1 MQLLKILKLPT
12 KHPLSP
18 SRLIN
23 LILIPSSLYILYL
36 LLCLLLNTAH
46 PHHLL
51 RPDPPSLSSPSHSG
65 STSPPPPPPLA
76 LHHLVFGIAS
86 NKDSFPRRRHY
97 IAQWWRPGVTRG
109 FVFVDAPVPL
119 PGGGGGGKNDTRPNY
134 LLPPVR
140 VSEDASRFPYT
151 NQYGLRSAVRV
162 ARVVV
167 ETVAMNLTG
176 VRWFVFGDDDT
187 VFFPDNLV
195 KTLSKY
201 DDGLWYYVGSN
212 SEVYEQN
219 RVFSFGM
226 GFGGAGFA
234 ISYPLAKVLAKGFD
248 GCIERYAHA
257 YGSDSRVYACLT
269 ELGVGLTREPG
280 FHQFDVRGDTFGILA
295 AHPVTPLASLHHI
308 DSTNPIFPN
317 MTRPQA
323 LRHLFRAARTDSQR
337 LLQQSVCYAPSL
349 SWTVSVSWGYAVQV
363 FPRHLPMTEAVRVRE
378 TFRQWKKGSVLARSY
393 GFNTRE
399 VEADPCERPTV
410 FFMSSVA
417 SRKDW
422 IKSSYKKHNDSG
434 CSSDMDSPRMLEE
447 VRVYSHKLDLD
458 IKQLQAP
465 RRHCCDVL
473 PSSVGKV
480 MEIVIRECG
489 EEESIFMRQ

>member
-36 LLCLLLNTAH
+36 LLSLLLSG
-46 PHHLL
+46 HHFRSDL
-51 RPDPPSLSSPSHSG
+51 RSLSRSG
-65 STSPPPPPPLA
+65 DPAASTSPAPAPPPPLS

-97 IAQWWRPGVTRG
+97 IAQWWRPGITRG
-109 FVFVDAPVPL
+109 FVFVDAPVPVPL
-119 PGGGGGGKNDTRPNY
+119 SSSGSGDNDTRL

-140 VSEDASRFPYT
+140 VSEDTSRFLYT
-151 NQYGLRSAVRV
+151 NQHGLRSAIRV

-248 GCIERYAHA
+248 GCIDRYAHA

-280 FHQFDVRGDTFGILA
+280 FHQFDVRGDTFGLLA
-295 AHPVTPLASLHHI
+295 AHPVTPLSSLHHI
-308 DSTNPIFPN
+308 DYTDPIFPN
-317 MTRPQA
+317 MTRPEA

-337 LLQQSVCYAPSL
+337 LLQQSVCYDPSL

-399 VEADPCERPTV
+399 VEYDPCERPTV

-417 SRKDW
+417 TRKDW
-422 IKSSYKKHNDSG
+422 IKSAYKKHDDG
-434 CSSDMDSPRMLEE
+434 DCPSDMASPRKLQE
-447 VRVYSHKLDLD
+447 VRVYSHKLDLN
-458 IKQLQAP
+458 IKQLKAP
-465 RRHCCDVL
+465 RRHCCDIL

-480 MEIVIRECG
+480 MEIAIRECG
-489 EEESIFMRQ
+489 EEESIFMHQ

>member
-1 MQLLKILKLPT
+1 MQMQLLKIPT
-12 KHPLSP
+12 KHFLSP

-36 LLCLLLNTAH
+36 LLSLLFSSGHHH
-46 PHHLL
+46 PQSYL
-51 RPDPPSLSSPSHSG
+51 RSLSTASHPGDPAG
-65 STSPPPPPPLA
+65 STSPPPLS
-76 LHHLVFGIAS
+76 LNHLVFGIAS
-86 NKDSFPRRRHY
+86 DKNSFPRRRHY
-97 IAQWWRPGVTRG
+97 IAQWWRPGLTRG
-109 FVFVDAPVPL
+109 FVFVDAPVP
-119 PGGGGGGKNDTRPNY
+119 PTAGNNTRQ
-134 LLPPVR
+134 LLPLPPIV
-140 VSEDASRFPYT
+140 VSEDTSGFRYT
-151 NQYGLRSAVRV
+151 NRYGLRSAIRV
-162 ARVVV
+162 ARVLV

-201 DDGLWYYVGSN
+201 DDGLWYYIGSN

-226 GFGGAGFA
+226 AFGGAGFA

-248 GCIERYAHA
+248 GCMERYAHA

-269 ELGVGLTREPG
+269 ELGVGLTHEPG

-295 AHPVTPLASLHHI
+295 AHPLAPLSSLHHI
-308 DSTNPIFPN
+308 DHTDPIFPN
-317 MTRPQA
+317 MTRPEA
-323 LRHLFRAARTDSQR
+323 LRHLFRAAQADSQR
-337 LLQQSVCYAPSL
+337 LLQQSVCYDPSL
-349 SWTVSVSWGYAVQV
+349 LWTVSVSWGYAVQV
-363 FPRHLPMTEAVRVRE
+363 FPRHLPLTEAVRVRE

-399 VEADPCERPTV
+399 VEPDPCQRPAV
-410 FFMSSVA
+410 FFMSGVA
-417 SRKDW
+417 SRKAW
-422 IKSSYKKHNDSG
+422 IKSAYRKHDDGN
-434 CSSDMDSPRMLEE
+434 CSTDMASPRKLEE
-447 VRVYSHKLDLD
+447 VRVYSRKLDQD
-458 IKQLQAP
+458 IKQLRAP

-473 PSSVGKV
+473 PSSIGEV
-480 MEIVIRECG
+480 MEIAIRECG

>member
-1 MQLLKILKLPT
+1 MQLLKILKT
-12 KHPLSP
+12 SIKHSLSP

-36 LLCLLLNTAH
+36 LLSLLLNNHH
-46 PHHLL
+46 PRLDL
-51 RPDPPSLSSPSHSG
+51 YSGDPAA
-65 STSPPPPPPLA
+65 STSPPPPPPPLS
-76 LHHLVFGIAS
+76 LDHLVFGIAS
-86 NKDSFPRRRHY
+86 NKNSFPRRRHY
-97 IAQWWRPGVTRG
+97 IAQWWRPGLTRG
-109 FVFVDAPVPL
+109 FVFLDAPVPSSS
-119 PGGGGGGKNDTRPNY
+119 GGNDTRLLP
-134 LLPPVR
+134 LLPPIR
-140 VSEDASRFPYT
+140 ISEDTSGFSYT
-151 NQYGLRSAVRV
+151 NRNGLRSAIRV

-167 ETVAMNLTG
+167 ETVAMNLTD

-234 ISYPLAKVLAKGFD
+234 ISRPLAKVLAKGLD
-248 GCIERYAHA
+248 GCMERYAQA

-280 FHQFDVRGDTFGILA
+280 FHQFDVRGDAFGLLA
-295 AHPVTPLASLHHI
+295 AHPLAPLSSLHHI
-308 DSTNPIFPN
+308 DHTDPIFPN
-317 MTRPQA
+317 MTRPEAMQ
-323 LRHLFRAARTDSQR
+323 HLFRAAQIDSQR
-337 LLQQSVCYAPSL
+337 LLQQSVCYDTSS

-363 FPRHLPMTEAVRVRE
+363 FPRHLLMTEAVRVRE
-378 TFRQWKKGSVLARSY
+378 TFSQWKKGSVLARSY

-399 VEADPCERPTV
+399 VEPDPCERPTV
-410 FFMSSVA
+410 FFMSGVA

-422 IKSSYKKHNDSG
+422 IKSAYKKHDDG
-434 CSSDMDSPRMLEE
+434 DCLSDMASPRKIEE
-447 VRVYSHKLDLD
+447 VRVYSRKLDLD

-473 PSSVGKV
+473 PSSIGKV
-480 MEIVIRECG
+480 MEIAIRECG